1 MEQKEEQIIASVDGS
16 VGSLA
21 VCEAAGWV
29 ASRLDRSLLLL
40 HTLERRQQHGA
51 DDWSGAIG
59 LGAQSEL
66 LERMAQLDQER
77 GRLAMQYG
85 KTLLTEA
92 ESRAL
97 AYGALNVETL
107 LRHGDFVEALVEL
120 EAQARLMVVGKVG
133 TDHAGEF
140 TALGSH
146 IESLIR
152 QVHTSILIT
161 GAQFTPPQS
170 FMLAYDGRDTAERSL
185 DRIIKGGL
193 LTGLPCHL
201 VMVGH
206 DDAAHTDKFE
216 AATLRLKSE
225 GYEVAASLIEGSGSV
240 TDSLLNYQRDND
252 IGLLIMGAFAHSKVR
267 HLFLGSNTIRMIQS
281 SLSPLIVLR

>member
-1 MEQKEEQIIASVDGS
+1 LEQEEEKIIASVDGS

-21 VCEAAGWV
+21 VCEAAAWV
-29 ASRLDRSLLLL
+29 ASRLKRRLLLL
-40 HTLERRQQHGA
+40 QTLERRQQHGA
-51 DDWSGAIG
+51 DDWSGTIG

-92 ESRAL
+92 ESRAM
-97 AYGALNVETL
+97 AHGATNVETL

-161 GAQFTPPQS
+161 GAQFTAPQS

-193 LTGLPCHL
+193 LAGLPCHL

-206 DDAAHTDKFE
+206 HDTGHIDKFE
-216 AATLRLKSE
+216 TATMRLKDE
-225 GYEVAASLIEGSGSV
+225 GYEVTSRLIDGGV
-240 TDSLLNYQRDND
+240 TDSLLNYQREND

>member
-1 MEQKEEQIIASVDGS
+1 MDANQEQVIASIDGS

-21 VCEAAGWV
+21 VCEAAAWV
-29 ASRLDRSLLLL
+29 ASRLERSLLLL
-40 HTLERRQQHGA
+40 HTIERRPQHGA
-51 DDWSGAIG
+51 DDWSGTIG

-77 GRLAMQYG
+77 GKLALQYG
-85 KTLLTEA
+85 KTLLGEA
-92 ESRAL
+92 ESRVKAQ
-97 AYGALNVETL
+97 GIEDVQSL

-120 EAQARLMVVGKVG
+120 EYQARLMVVGKVG

-161 GAQFTPPQS
+161 GAQFSPPKS

-185 DRIIKGGL
+185 ERIIKGGL
-193 LTGLPCHL
+193 LRGLPCHL
-201 VMVGH
+201 VMVGQ
-206 DDAAHTDKFE
+206 DDGHKDKLE
-216 AATLRLKSE
+216 AANQRLLQE
-225 GYEVAASLIEGSGSV
+225 GYEVIPHLVEGSV
-240 TDSLLNYQRDND
+240 TEALLDYQQAQDV
-252 IGLLIMGAFAHSKVR
+252 GLMIMGAFSHSKVR

-281 SLSPLIVLR
+281 SQKPLIVLR

>member
-1 MEQKEEQIIASVDGS
+1 MEQEEEKIIASVDGS

-21 VCEAAGWV
+21 VCEAAAWV
-29 ASRLDRSLLLL
+29 ASRLKRRLLLL

-51 DDWSGAIG
+51 DDWSGTIG

-92 ESRAL
+92 ESRAM
-97 AYGALNVETL
+97 AHGATNVETL

-161 GAQFTPPQS
+161 GAQFTAPQS

-193 LTGLPCHL
+193 LAGLPCHL

-206 DDAAHTDKFE
+206 HDTGHIDKFE
-216 AATLRLKSE
+216 TATMRLKDE
-225 GYEVAASLIEGSGSV
+225 GYEVTSRLIDGGV
-240 TDSLLNYQRDND
+240 TDSLLNYQREND

>member
-1 MEQKEEQIIASVDGS
+1 MEKQEDQVIGSVDGS

-21 VCEAAGWV
+21 VCEAAAWV
-29 ASRLDRSLLLL
+29 ASRLNRDLLLL

-85 KTLLTEA
+85 KTLLQEA

-97 AYGALNVETL
+97 AHGAGQVETL

-161 GAQFTPPQS
+161 GAQFTAPQS

-206 DDAAHTDKFE
+206 HDDAHTDKFE
-216 AATLRLKSE
+216 AAASRLSNE
-225 GYEVAASLIEGSGSV
+225 GYHVTSSLVDGGV
-240 TDSLLNYQRDND
+240 TDSLLNYQREHD

>member
-1 MEQKEEQIIASVDGS
+1 LEQEEEKIIASVDGS

-21 VCEAAGWV
+21 VCEAAAWV
-29 ASRLDRSLLLL
+29 ASRLKRRLLLL

-51 DDWSGAIG
+51 DDWSGTIG

-92 ESRAL
+92 ESRAM
-97 AYGALNVETL
+97 AHGATNVETL

-161 GAQFTPPQS
+161 GAQFTAPQS

-193 LTGLPCHL
+193 LAGLPCHL

-206 DDAAHTDKFE
+206 HDTGHIDKFE
-216 AATLRLKSE
+216 TATMRLKDE
-225 GYEVAASLIEGSGSV
+225 GYEVTSRLIDGGV
-240 TDSLLNYQRDND
+240 TDSLLNYQREND

>member
-1 MEQKEEQIIASVDGS
+1 M
-16 VGSLA
+16 GSLA
-21 VCEAAGWV
+21 VCEAAAWV
-29 ASRLDRSLLLL
+29 ASRLKRRLLLL

-51 DDWSGAIG
+51 DDWSGTIG

-92 ESRAL
+92 ESRAM
-97 AYGALNVETL
+97 AHGATNVETL

-161 GAQFTPPQS
+161 GAQFTAPQS

-193 LTGLPCHL
+193 LAGLPCHL

-206 DDAAHTDKFE
+206 HDTGHIDKFE
-216 AATLRLKSE
+216 TATMRLKDE
-225 GYEVAASLIEGSGSV
+225 GYEVTSRLIDGGV
-240 TDSLLNYQRDND
+240 TDSLLNYQREND